1 MDALAGRRPSAE
13 ATLRE
18 ALAQAG
24 SDPDALA
31 GIHSVIGF
39 NLVGW
44 GKADVGLDHFA
55 QAIGHARSVGNQRKE
70 AWALGIGAWGHLQTG
85 DIDGARDWLD
95 RCEALCSASRWLSF
109 LPWVRALT
117 IEAQLGKRSL
127 SQVKADAE
135 RVFAT
140 SCQMG
145 DPCWEAA
152 SARALALCAEAEGS
166 GDAARDWMHEAE
178 RRGTRVTDGWAGLNV
193 ANLAERV
200 RLGRRYGTAEES
212 GELARRLIEAAARTH
227 ADQYLRKAVDWL
239 A

>member
-1 MDALAGRRPSAE
+1 MRALA
-13 ATLRE
+13 
-18 ALAQAG
+18 
-24 SDPDALA
+24 
-31 GIHSVIGF
+31 
-39 NLVGW
+39 
-44 GKADVGLDHFA
+44 
-55 QAIGHARSVGNQRKE
+55 
-70 AWALGIGAWGHLQTG
+70 
-85 DIDGARDWLD
+85 
-95 RCEALCSASRWLSF
+95 
-109 LPWVRALT
+109 

-135 RVFAT
+135 RVFAS

-166 GDAARDWMHEAE
+166 GDAARDWMREAE

-212 GELARRLIEAAARTH
+212 GQLARRLIEAAARTH